1 MNTAEKENELA
12 RLMRSRYGENAV
24 EALVGALSSVVTPDQ
39 LDALIAGLKLPSA
52 QEWIEA
58 TSQ

>member
-12 RLMRSRYGENAV
+12 RLMRARYGENAV